1 MKTSVLV
8 IAHNEEKYIERCIQS
23 VLDQTQKP
31 DEIVLIA
38 HNCSDRTEIL
48 AANFPAIRVVS
59 YKGPE
64 GVPYARIKGFEE
76 VTGDIVACIDGDS
89 VADRQWLFQLTAPL
103 VHNPTITIV
112 AGYVVITNS
121 VFSRLTSLWQFMANR
136 KLFRTTTHLFAWG
149 SNFACRKVDYERVG
163 GIAPVIKLRETLP
176 LHFWAEDLYISLALM
191 QVGQIY
197 VALRAK
203 TYTQL
208 PEWKLDLAT
217 APIKQWREDNENLLT
232 YFKNRVL

>member
-1 MKTSVLV
+1 MKTSVLI
-8 IAHNEEKYIERCIQS
+8 IAHNEEAHIERCIAS

-38 HNCSDRTEIL
+38 HNCTDQTVSIAQRYPIE
-48 AANFPAIRVVS
+48 VVE
-59 YKGPE
+59 YRGPE

-76 VTGDIVACIDGDS
+76 VQGDIVACIDGDS
-89 VADRQWLFQLTAPL
+89 VADKYWLSRLTAPL
-103 VHNPTITIV
+103 VRNPAVTIV

-121 VFSRLTSLWQFMANR
+121 VFSRLTSFWQFICNR
-136 KLFRTTTHLFAWG
+136 KLLGNKKHLFAWG
-149 SNFACRKVDYERVG
+149 SNFACRKSDYEKVG
-163 GIAPVIKLRETLP
+163 GIGPIIKLRETLS
-176 LHFWAEDLYISLALM
+176 LHFWAEDFYISLALM

-217 APIKQWREDNENLLT
+217 APIKQWREDNKTLLT